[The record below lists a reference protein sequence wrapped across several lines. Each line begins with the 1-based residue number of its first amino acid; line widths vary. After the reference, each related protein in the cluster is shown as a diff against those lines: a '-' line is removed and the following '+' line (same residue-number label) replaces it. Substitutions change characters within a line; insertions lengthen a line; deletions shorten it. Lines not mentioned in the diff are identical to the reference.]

1 MADSPV
7 DKSKKHGFPPQLNGK
22 KTFVVVVD
30 TQVDFMRKNGALYV
44 PDAELIGP
52 KINRF
57 FSSLS
62 PNDCSGVLF
71 TFDTHYVDEYP
82 MSEEAQ
88 QFPPHCLYSTPGWAL
103 DCDYTCIAKEIPK
116 YMLYKSYFDMWKE
129 QDKTGDAAIGNSD
142 GEANEQKER
151 EKEVITFP
159 VPRLYQGVKQSQFF
173 ARLRQEA
180 QCVVVIG
187 VASDICVKYA
197 IQGFLERGFHVITD
211 RQLCAH
217 IETPITDVCEA
228 LYFQVLQE
236 NQKRIHTEP
245 LQHTDGTAPLP
256 DDAELPQL
264 EIYDLT
270 PRHHTFLP
278 NNGWYR
284 ATQHSTSI

>member
-7 DKSKKHGFPPQLNGK
+7 DKLKKHGFPPQLNGK

-57 FSSLS
+57 FSCLCA
-62 PNDCSGVLF
+62 NDCSGVLF

-82 MSEEAQ
+82 MSEEAL

-103 DCDYTCIAKEIPK
+103 DCDYTCIAPEIPK
-116 YMLYKSYFDMWKE
+116 YMLYKSFFDMWKE
-129 QDKTGDAAIGNSD
+129 DEAKTSD
-142 GEANEQKER
+142 GH
-151 EKEVITFP
+151 EKPEKDVLPFP
-159 VPRLYQGVKQSQFF
+159 VPRASQGVKQSQFF
-173 ARLRQEA
+173 ARLKEEV

-187 VASDICVKYA
+187 VASDICVKFA

-211 RQLCAH
+211 KQLCAH

-228 LYFQVLQE
+228 LYFQVLEDNRKQRTKDK
-236 NQKRIHTEP
+236 QDAPP
-245 LQHTDGTAPLP
+245 LTDGAAA
-256 DDAELPQL
+256 DDPSVLPQL
-264 EIYDLT
+264 EIFDLI
-270 PRHHTFLP
+270 PARHHTFLP